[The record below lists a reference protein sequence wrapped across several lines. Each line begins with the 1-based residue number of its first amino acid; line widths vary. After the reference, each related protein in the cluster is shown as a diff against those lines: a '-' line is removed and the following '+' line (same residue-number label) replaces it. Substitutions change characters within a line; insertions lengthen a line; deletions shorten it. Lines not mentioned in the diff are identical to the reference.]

1 MKTVRTLYSEKT
13 PIETTFDLHILWK
26 VREKEETKSGRLC
39 LAPGDKFRAEL
50 GTASWICDGQTYW
63 ETSRDGN
70 DVQVVIKRAADVD
83 LSMHPSQVLRRY
95 LAKFVFRLK
104 EQKGG
109 LTKVEWAADSLSET
123 AQTAGIGLSI
133 ETKTGV
139 IMALHIVDKN
149 GNESDYQFKKTKI
162 PAKLPDNAFEYAIPK
177 GASILDMR
185 NQ

>member
-1 MKTVRTLYSEKT
+1 M
-13 PIETTFDLHILWK
+13 
-26 VREKEETKSGRLC
+26 
-39 LAPGDKFRAEL
+39 
-50 GTASWICDGQTYW
+50 
-63 ETSRDGN
+63 
-70 DVQVVIKRAADVD
+70 VIKRAADVD

-133 ETKTGV
+133 ESKTGV